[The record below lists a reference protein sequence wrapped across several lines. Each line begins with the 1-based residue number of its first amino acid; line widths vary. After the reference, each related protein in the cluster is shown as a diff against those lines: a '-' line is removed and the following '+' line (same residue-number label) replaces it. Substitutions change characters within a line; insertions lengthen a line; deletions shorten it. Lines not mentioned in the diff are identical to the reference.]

1 MGGNVETDWDSV
13 LEDET
18 PAPASDTA
26 DALVVPETETLP
38 VAVPAVPV
46 TDAPA
51 PTF

>member
-13 LEDET
+13 LEETETPATEPTGDAPAVPETET
-18 PAPASDTA
+18 PAPA
-26 DALVVPETETLP
+26 P
-38 VAVPAVPV
+38 VAPA